1 MNKTYNIVLEAICA
15 ALITICSWISL
26 QIMDIPFT
34 LQTFGIFLVLFTI
47 GGKRG
52 TISILIYIL
61 LGLIGVPVFAGFK
74 SGPAALIGPTGG
86 FIIGFI
92 FVGLCYW
99 LLDELC
105 FKKLKKSSAR
115 RLAFCIIEGVI
126 LEVVLYVFGVIWF
139 MVVYTRNTGDIG
151 LAAVLSMCV
160 YPFLIPDL
168 VKLIAAA
175 SASLRTLSIVKQQ

>member
-15 ALITICSWISL
+15 ALITVCSWISL

-52 TISILIYIL
+52 I
-61 LGLIGVPVFAGFK
+61 K

-175 SASLRTLSIVKQQ
+175 SASLRTHSIVKQQ

>member
-61 LGLIGVPVFAGFK
+61 LGLIGVPVFAGQ
-74 SGPAALIGPTGG
+74 
-86 FIIGFI
+86 
-92 FVGLCYW
+92 
-99 LLDELC
+99 
-105 FKKLKKSSAR
+105 
-115 RLAFCIIEGVI
+115 
-126 LEVVLYVFGVIWF
+126 
-139 MVVYTRNTGDIG
+139 
-151 LAAVLSMCV
+151 
-160 YPFLIPDL
+160 DL
-168 VKLIAAA
+168 QR
-175 SASLRTLSIVKQQ
+175 S

>member
-61 LGLIGVPVFAGFK
+61 LGLIGSRA
-74 SGPAALIGPTGG
+74 
-86 FIIGFI
+86 
-92 FVGLCYW
+92 
-99 LLDELC
+99 
-105 FKKLKKSSAR
+105 SSQ
-115 RLAFCIIEGVI
+115 
-126 LEVVLYVFGVIWF
+126 
-139 MVVYTRNTGDIG
+139 
-151 LAAVLSMCV
+151 
-160 YPFLIPDL
+160 DL
-168 VKLIAAA
+168 QR
-175 SASLRTLSIVKQQ
+175 S